1 MAERYEIVVKVVSQ
15 KGTCVYG
22 HKVGD
27 EWTIQR
33 LTPGGICLGA
43 FNNFYPFFRVLNFGG
58 GFPYEK
64 DPSVT
69 RVACPDPNNPAVFE
83 LRRGA
88 KID

>member
-1 MAERYEIVVKVVSQ
+1 MAERYEVVVKVVSQ
-15 KGTCVYG
+15 KGKCVYG

-33 LTPGGICLGA
+33 VTPGGICLGA
-43 FNNFYPFFRVLNFGG
+43 FNSFYPFSRVLTFGG

-64 DPSVT
+64 NPGVT
-69 RVACPDPNNPAVFE
+69 RVACPDPNNPVVFE
-83 LRRGA
+83 LRRGQ